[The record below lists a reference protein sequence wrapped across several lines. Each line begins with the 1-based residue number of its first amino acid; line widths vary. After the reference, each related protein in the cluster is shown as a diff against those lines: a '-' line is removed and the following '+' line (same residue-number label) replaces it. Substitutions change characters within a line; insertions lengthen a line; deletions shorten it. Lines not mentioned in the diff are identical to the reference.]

1 MNKKK
6 IYKKI
11 AASFI
16 CMSVF
21 GINCGNAQNV
31 IEVAPLFEYPV
42 APEELPDMYEKSN
55 YLVEHFWDKM
65 DLKSKQAVDQ
75 NALNHAFHVYS
86 VAMRFADRNICVVS
100 NQKLVNTL
108 SKNPTLLLQF
118 TKAAEENI
126 YGMRAD
132 FWIDEIYI
140 QYLKALL
147 SSKKVSPSRKQRYEK
162 QLVALENTSE
172 NSIAPKFSFENRNGS
187 TTNYFP
193 MSTPTMIIFGN
204 PWDTDW
210 RMARLGMES
219 DLSLVSYLDKGK
231 INILFILPEFRENW
245 QAQVNNYSDKWIVGF
260 AENVDKIYDIRVSPA
275 IYVIG
280 SDGKIISKNTSLQTA
295 VHNLLQ
301 QIKE

>member
-1 MNKKK
+1 MKRNNWIKY
-6 IYKKI
+6 IS
-11 AASFI
+11 ASLIFI
-16 CMSVF
+16 S
-21 GINCGNAQNV
+21 GLATNYSQAQNV

-55 YLVEHFWDKM
+55 YLVEHFWDQM
-65 DLKSKQAVDQ
+65 DLKSKSAVDQ

-86 VAMRFADRNICVVS
+86 VAMRFADRKRS
-100 NQKLVNTL
+100 LTANQKLINTL

-132 FWIDEIYI
+132 FWIDEIYC
-140 QYLKALL
+140 QYLKALIT
-147 SSKKVSPSRKQRYEK
+147 SKKISQARKQKYVK
-162 QLVALENTSE
+162 QLTALENTFE
-172 NSIAPKFSFENRNGS
+172 NAMAPKFSFENRDGS
-187 TTNYFP
+187 SSNYFP

-204 PWDTDW
+204 PWNTDW

-219 DLSLVSYLDKGK
+219 DLKLISYLEKGK
-231 INILFILPEFRENW
+231 INILFIMPEFRENW
-245 QAQVNNYSDKWIVGF
+245 QSQVNNYSDKWIVGY
-260 AENVDKIYDIRVSPA
+260 AQNVADIYDVRVSPA

-280 SDGKIISKNTSLQTA
+280 SDGKIISKNTGLQDA
-295 VHNLLQ
+295 IQNLLQ